1 MSYLLDTDFSSHF
14 LRGNQRAFSKVVQ
27 HAGRLFIS
35 AVTVAELQTWVYR
48 SPAPELRAKALTEFL
63 NEVGVLDFDSSI
75 AETFGRVRA
84 RQLATG
90 ELTPTFD
97 LQIAATAITHQFTL
111 VTCNARDFTRVPGLT
126 FVDWLAP

>member
-1 MSYLLDTDFSSHF
+1 VSYLLDTDFSSHF
-14 LRGNQRAFSKVVQ
+14 LRGNHRAFSKVVQ

-35 AVTVAELQTWVYR
+35 AVTVAELKTWVFR
-48 SPAPELRAKALTEFL
+48 SPAPELRAEALSAFL
-63 NEVGVLDFDSSI
+63 DEVKVLDFDSII

-84 RQLATG
+84 KQLAGG

-97 LQIAATAITHQFTL
+97 LQIAATAITHQLTL
-111 VTCNARDFTRVPGLT
+111 VTCNTRDFTRVPGLT